1 MGITRA
7 VAFKPVKIADTVI
20 AEFLQG
26 CVADH
31 ALGFVL
37 EVVKHRL
44 GAVGVTRGLLMP
56 GAATG
61 VNHTTAF
68 GTGAAAGKAVGHD
81 HPGAIAAG
89 LQCGAGTRRPPT
101 DDQHVAGVVPVPC
114 TQALGLQGREN
125 FAVAGRML
133 CSAHDSART
142 LLLAVA
148 GTLLAI

>member
-44 GAVGVTRGLLMP
+44 DAVGETCGLLMP

-68 GTGAAAGKAVGHD
+68 GTGATAGKAVRHN

-89 LQCGAGTRRPPT
+89 LQRSAGTRRPQPIT
-101 DDQHVAGVVPVPC
+101 STSQVSCQSP
-114 TQALGLQGREN
+114 ALR
-125 FAVAGRML
+125 R
-133 CSAHDSART
+133 SACKGARI
-142 LLLAVA
+142 LLLLDVCCARLMTVPA
-148 GTLLAI
+148 PCCWP